1 MGTPPANP
9 DISPHMFAVDFERLP
24 RDLGFTVIVLATSP
38 LPALEKVF
46 KLFPE
51 YRPNRRGHV
60 HEIEY
65 AEIDWETGRAF
76 VIQVKNR
83 PLNLRGL
90 GDARQGP
97 KTGELEGG
105 KPL

>member
-9 DISPHMFAVDFERLP
+9 DITPHMFPVDFERLR

-38 LPALEKVF
+38 LPGLEKVF

-51 YRPNRRGHV
+51 CRPNRRGHV

-65 AEIDWETGRAF
+65 AEIDWETDRAF

-97 KTGELEGG
+97 KTGELEEG